1 MTVKKPSVWKQP
13 LGNSADTQELV
24 ESSNEEASFNGLFPE
39 IMEKSLADGGYPPK
53 RTEFNALF
61 KDIGDHLYYHQ
72 IGGTSDYSESTE
84 YPLNA
89 VVTYN
94 NELYKAVKSST
105 GQTPTNEN
113 YWVKLATAD
122 DLSSLDVGDTY
133 MPLYGGELI
142 SYSSIQELAYS
153 TSGNVVTDEK
163 VYTGTDD
170 DHETFTVSD
179 ANDTL
184 TFVNERYSKK
194 VELSSIKYTSDI
206 DLKISFTDTDGWIWY
221 AFLGASGN
229 IKTVVL
235 DTTADDRVSW
245 HLASEQTIVSD
256 VKPSEPHF
264 DVVNE
269 VKNVIITPNDDTLNS
284 SSSSFTL
291 YKVCNC
297 YTAKIDFKEKWN
309 AELVKKYREDI
320 ASNAKSISEISE
332 TVENLSNSGD
342 FVTVDKVQDITGT
355 KTFVDNALKVN
366 LTNIDTSG
374 DVDDTLYGGISLTDK
389 TKEIKGVVG
398 LSLNTDKE
406 IKTVIK
412 SQSADNSAE
421 ISVTV
426 DSSGV
431 GKAFAP
437 SSLNGT
443 DSAQIATVD
452 TVNDVKTEL
461 STNISNLS
469 TTIQSLSSTRAG
481 DIGVAGGYG
490 FGVGVFPGTQ
500 KELDDL
506 GLSPMSGYD
515 DPYNA
520 NYGNYMHK
528 TAGVVVF
535 IPKFYVRYGSSESPN
550 YSKYGQNA
558 VDVASAYDFTDD
570 ESAKKAG
577 YFLHRAFYDDGKEK
591 DGFFIGKYE
600 ASAGS
605 GGNTSP
611 ISVVSQTGMNDIQ
624 FWYFIQYARNI
635 GYGWNCATC
644 FMHGALEVLM
654 QAHGQASTYDSNSLN
669 LTYYNS
675 NNAWYDSTGTSNH
688 PTHGYWST
696 DNTDIGIH
704 AHNGQKCGVFG
715 FYAHSQVGWGFT
727 TPGSSSTDS
736 SSYTSTSLYVLKRS
750 AKFADMT
757 EGWNGSVSTND
768 IWGTASF
775 LSGKNYQVETSPWD
789 FVNYR
794 SYYSEGWS
802 DGKARWTCSNGSA
815 TDYSSLSETD
825 QDLFSVIPKS
835 YSSTPT
841 GTNLWDNSR
850 SYFNLLNNS
859 QSLYHGFDGG
869 SNVGVFS
876 RFFIYCRTDSYA
888 FGSFRFAGFVS

>member
-39 IMEKSLADGGYPPK
+39 IMEQPLADGGYPPK

-61 KDIGDHLYYHQ
+61 KDIGEHLYYHQ
-72 IGGTSDYSESTE
+72 IGGTSEYSESTE
-84 YPLNA
+84 YPSNA
-89 VVTYN
+89 VVSYKG
-94 NELYKAVKSST
+94 ELYLCLKQNT
-105 GQTPTNEN
+105 GEDLTNTQ
-113 YWVKLATAD
+113 YWTKLVTNANAYETVND
-122 DLSSLDVGDTY
+122 RFLPLS
-133 MPLYGGELI
+133 GGEMFD
-142 SYSSIQELAYS
+142 YSDVSHLGYSIHGDITVSEEVYN
-153 TSGNVVTDEK
+153 GDE
-163 VYTGTDD
+163 D
-170 DHETFTVSD
+170 DHETFVFTQSSD
-179 ANDTL
+179 NL
-184 TFVNERYSKK
+184 NFVNEQGNKK
-194 VELSSIKYTSDI
+194 ITLSSVKYTSNI
-206 DLKISFTDTDGWIWY
+206 DLNLTFYDDLNWRWYCMLTATDTP
-221 AFLGASGN
+221 
-229 IKTVVL
+229 KTLVL
-235 DTTADDRVSW
+235 DTTDASRVVWILSSYQPSHDDT
-245 HLASEQTIVSD
+245 ET
-256 VKPSEPHF
+256 KPSAPYF
-264 DVVNE
+264 NE
-269 VKNVIITPNDDTLNS
+269 TNVITEISLRSDDDFENDATV
-284 SSSSFTL
+284 TV
-291 YKVCNC
+291 YKLCNC
-297 YTAKIDFKEKWN
+297 YKNVVTVSEKWN
-309 AELVKKYREDI
+309 ASLIKKYREDI
-320 ASNAKSISEISE
+320 ASNTKSISEISE

-342 FVTVDKVQDITGT
+342 FVTVDKDQDITGA
-355 KTFVDNALKVN
+355 KTFVDDALKVN
-366 LTNIDTSG
+366 LTNIDTSET
-374 DVDDTLYGGISLTDK
+374 VAETLYGGISLTDK
-389 TKEIKGVVG
+389 TKDVKGVVG
-398 LSLNTDKE
+398 LSLNSDNK
-406 IKTVIK
+406 IKTVLK
-412 SQSADNSAE
+412 SQNDTNSAE

-426 DSSGV
+426 DTSGV
-431 GKAFAP
+431 GKAYAP

-443 DSAQIATVD
+443 DSVQIATID

-461 STNISNLS
+461 SSVIS
-469 TTIQSLSSTRAG
+469 SLSKTRAG
-481 DIGVAGGYG
+481 DIGVAGDYG
-490 FGVGVFPGTQ
+490 FGVGIFPGTQ

-506 GLSPMSGYD
+506 GLSPMSGHD

-558 VDVASAYDFTDD
+558 VDVASAYDFPDD
-570 ESAKKAG
+570 ESAKKSG

-605 GGNTSP
+605 ANTSP
-611 ISVVSQTGMNDIQ
+611 MSVVSQSGMNDIQ
-624 FWYFIQYARNI
+624 YWYFIQYARNI

-654 QAHGQASTYDSNSLN
+654 QAHGQASTYDSNYKN
-669 LTYYNS
+669 LTYYIS
-675 NNAWYDSTGTSNH
+675 NNAWYDSTGSANH
-688 PTHGYWST
+688 PTRGFWST

-715 FYAHSQVGWGFT
+715 FHAHWQVAWGFT

-736 SSYTSTSLYVLKRS
+736 SSYASNSLYVLKRS

-775 LSGKNYQVETSPWD
+775 LSDKNYQVETSPWD

-794 SYYSEGWS
+794 SGYYEGWS

-815 TDYSSLSETD
+815 TDYSSLTETD

-841 GTNLWDNSR
+841 GTNLWDNSY
-850 SYFNLLNNS
+850 SYFNLVANN
-859 QSLYHGFDGG
+859 QVVFHGYDG
-869 SNVGVFS
+869 SDNGVFS
-876 RFFIYCRTDSYA
+876 RRFNHCRTGSYTT
-888 FGSFRFAGFVS
+888 GSFRFAGFVS